1 MKLKYLWIA
10 FAVFLL
16 ITIPFRVY
24 QVVALIDPKT
34 NFYVK
39 GTEFTLGLLIGLLA
53 LYTIGVLVL
62 TAWRK
67 DTVRHMVHKN
77 VPAGIF
83 AAVAGL
89 LMLTESASEL
99 VSAVTNE
106 GQRVE
111 ASVLSATAL
120 LAATVFVIMAISS
133 FVGRNLFERV
143 PLLALLT
150 TLWGCAR
157 LVITFLGYTNIAS
170 DSSSMFD
177 MVGII
182 FALLFLFTQA
192 KLFANVDSKNTSKRL
207 FMLGMLVVVFIG
219 VFNIPE
225 LVQYIIGTLP
235 LTIDTF
241 LPRIID
247 LSLACYIFCIL
258 LEMSKEYFLSG
269 AEQKVGI
276 EDYSDLADKPE

>member
-111 ASVLSATAL
+111 ASVPVSYTHLSMRHL
-120 LAATVFVIMAISS
+120 
-133 FVGRNLFERV
+133 REN
-143 PLLALLT
+143 
-150 TLWGCAR
+150 
-157 LVITFLGYTNIAS
+157 
-170 DSSSMFD
+170 
-177 MVGII
+177 
-182 FALLFLFTQA
+182 LLFPA
-192 KLFANVDSKNTSKRL
+192 
-207 FMLGMLVVVFIG
+207 G
-219 VFNIPE
+219 IP
-225 LVQYIIGTLP
+225 VQY
-235 LTIDTF
+235 
-241 LPRIID
+241 
-247 LSLACYIFCIL
+247 
-258 LEMSKEYFLSG
+258 EYCP
-269 AEQKVGI
+269 Q
-276 EDYSDLADKPE
+276 

>member
-67 DTVRHMVHKN
+67 DTVRHTVHKN

-120 LAATVFVIMAISS
+120 LAAIAFVIMAISS

-207 FMLGMLVVVFIG
+207 FIG